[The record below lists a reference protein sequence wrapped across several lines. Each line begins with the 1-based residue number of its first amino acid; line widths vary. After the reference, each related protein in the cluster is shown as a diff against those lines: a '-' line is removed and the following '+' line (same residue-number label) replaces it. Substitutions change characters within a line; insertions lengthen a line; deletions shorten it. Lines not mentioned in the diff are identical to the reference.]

1 MLSIRSVK
9 IGWMLMKRDS
19 CRRFMHSS
27 TSSIEYPIELVST
40 RCFRLVGST
49 IRDRQIAKSAQLGQR
64 VRLRCEKPNNPSD
77 DPFVQLFWTARVII
91 SNIISI
97 IGIIGSINIISIIGV
112 IWAV

>member
-40 RCFRLVGST
+40 RRFRLVGST

-77 DPFVQLFWTARVII
+77 DPFVQLFWTVRVII

-97 IGIIGSINIISIIGV
+97 IGSINIIGIIGV